1 MLTETIDSERT
12 IRQAER
18 FFIDS
23 NMILNLPD
31 FVSFIF
37 TTKTLPSASL
47 ISPIKVRKRS

>member
-1 MLTETIDSERT
+1 MSA
-12 IRQAER
+12 QSAAER

-37 TTKTLPSASL
+37 TTKRYLL
-47 ISPIKVRKRS
+47 LH

>member
-23 NMILNLPD
+23 NMILNLPIL
-31 FVSFIF
+31 SALSLRQ
-37 TTKTLPSASL
+37 KRYLLP
-47 ISPIKVRKRS
+47 P